1 MSKNASKISLEQ
13 TVAAFIV
20 LIAAFT
26 LVIAVI
32 FRLGPYTDWK
42 LFIVAIFISSAIG
55 TVIHE
60 GGHIVAALGLRRPI
74 REVRLGSGPVLVHFH
89 FQGVIVRLG
98 TWPFGGG
105 KVWLRGGV
113 KLGKAEGVFF
123 SASGSLVNVVA
134 AASAWGFSSWSPTL
148 LIAFSCANW
157 FMAVAN
163 LVPIEGDDGE
173 LNDGMYILFRLGIKS
188 PQSNPEVLQA
198 FTQASTTIKLEDLA
212 LEIWTASADQA
223 LSTALRIAE
232 AAGAAQLGTEHL
244 LAGVLADEESPGART
259 LKDMGFSGDRLLPL
273 LAKGGATAPPTW
285 SSEALT
291 AVVFAID
298 MADPV
303 MGAGTGELCAG
314 VLGATKGRGYTVL
327 NEADITYNGFREELE
342 PLRNQELQ
350 VGCTR
355 AIHFVWHVRASA
367 RLQSKRNAEARA
379 DYIVMTPLAPHPHDQ
394 AVDLNNTA
402 WTSLVLGNPAW
413 RADALVRAQQAFAIE
428 PDPPFIRGTLAYALV
443 ENGRPME
450 GIAML
455 DTFDDKKTTPKGR
468 ASNLCVRAIAEA
480 RLGQT
485 DASTRHVHDAEALD
499 SACELLDR
507 ARAELTVVPRA

>member
-1 MSKNASKISLEQ
+1 VSKNASKISLEQ
-13 TVAAFIV
+13 TVAAFVV
-20 LIAAFT
+20 LIATLT

-32 FRLGPYTDWK
+32 FRLGPDTDWK
-42 LFIVAIFISSAIG
+42 VFIAGIFVSSVIG
-55 TVIHE
+55 MVIHE
-60 GGHIVAALGLRRPI
+60 GGHIVAALGFRRPI

-113 KLGKAEGVFF
+113 KLGIAEGVLF
-123 SASGSLVNVVA
+123 SASGALVNVVA
-134 AASAWGFSSWSPTL
+134 AATAWEFSSWSPTL

-157 FMAVAN
+157 VMAVAN

-188 PQSNPEVLQA
+188 PQGNPEVLQA

-223 LSTALRIAE
+223 LSTALRIAQ

-259 LKDMGFSGDRLLPL
+259 LKDMGFSGDRLFPL

-298 MADPV
+298 IADPGL
-303 MGAGTGELCAG
+303 GAGTGELCSG
-314 VLGATKGRGYTVL
+314 VLGATKGRGYAVL
-327 NEADITYNGFREELE
+327 NEADITQSGFREELE

-350 VGCTR
+350 VGCTK

-367 RLQSKRNAEARA
+367 RLQSKRYSDARA
-379 DYIVMTPLAPHPHDQ
+379 DYLVMTPLAPSPHDR
-394 AVDLNNTA
+394 AVDLNNA
-402 WTSLVLGNPAW
+402 SWSGLIVGDLSW
-413 RADALVRAQQAFAIE
+413 KADALERAQQAFAIE

-443 ENGRPME
+443 ENGKPIE

-455 DTFDDKKTTPKGR
+455 DSFDDKKTSPKGR

-480 RLGQT
+480 RLGQA

-499 SACELLDR
+499 PACELLDR
-507 ARAELTVVPRA
+507 TRAELAPIPRT

>member
-1 MSKNASKISLEQ
+1 
-13 TVAAFIV
+13 
-20 LIAAFT
+20 
-26 LVIAVI
+26 
-32 FRLGPYTDWK
+32 
-42 LFIVAIFISSAIG
+42 
-55 TVIHE
+55 
-60 GGHIVAALGLRRPI
+60 
-74 REVRLGSGPVLVHFH
+74 
-89 FQGVIVRLG
+89 
-98 TWPFGGG
+98 
-105 KVWLRGGV
+105 V

-123 SASGSLVNVVA
+123 SASGALVNAVA
-134 AASAWGFSSWSPTL
+134 AATAWGFSSSSPTM

-163 LVPIEGDDGE
+163 LVPIEGEDGE

-198 FTQASTTIKLEDLA
+198 FTQVSTTIKLEDLA

-223 LSTALRIAE
+223 LSTALRIAA

-291 AVVFAID
+291 AVVIAID

-303 MGAGTGELCAG
+303 LGAGTGELCAG
-314 VLGATKGRGYTVL
+314 VLGATKGRGYAAL
-327 NEADITYNGFREELE
+327 NEADITHSGFREELE
-342 PLRNQELQ
+342 PLRTQELQ
-350 VGCTR
+350 VGCTK

-367 RLQSKRNAEARA
+367 RLQSKRYSDARA
-379 DYIVMTPLAPHPHDQ
+379 DYLVMTPWAPSPHDR
-394 AVDLNNTA
+394 AVDLNNA
-402 WTSLVLGNPAW
+402 SWSGLIVGDPSW
-413 RADALVRAQQAFAIE
+413 RRDALERAQQAFSIE

-443 ENGRPME
+443 ENGKPIE

-455 DTFDDKKTTPKGR
+455 DSFDDKKTSPQGR

-485 DASTRHVHDAEALD
+485 DAWTRHVHDAEALD

-507 ARAELTVVPRA
+507 TRAELAPIPRT